1 MNESL
6 NRTSFLAMMKS
17 MNSASQGMASDGS
30 MSKISCHELA
40 FHHGRLLQLGY
51 QTTIWDAYVKDDQLF
66 IYDSLYRTEFQIE
79 CALIIAAEYDY
90 IDTEYVKCL
99 TSRGVGWVYRRDMC
113 DV

>member
-1 MNESL
+1 
-6 NRTSFLAMMKS
+6 

-40 FHHGRLLQLGY
+40 FHRGRLLQLGY

-90 IDTEYVKCL
+90 VKCL
-99 TSRGVGWVYRRDMC
+99 TTQGIGWVAHNDLC